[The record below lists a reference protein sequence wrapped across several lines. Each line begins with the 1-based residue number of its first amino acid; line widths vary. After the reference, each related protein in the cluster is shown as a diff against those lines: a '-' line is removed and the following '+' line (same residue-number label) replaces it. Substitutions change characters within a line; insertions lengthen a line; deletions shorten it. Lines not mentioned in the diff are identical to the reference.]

1 MQDEASFTSFFQ
13 YLRSHP
19 DELSQW
25 IVVGERIQDPQW
37 KLPSVL
43 HSLVTGLYGSCL
55 LPEDTDCMLGL
66 LQELTKLQIAKTD
79 NPRR

>member
-1 MQDEASFTSFFQ
+1 M
-13 YLRSHP
+13 RSHP
-19 DELSQW
+19 DELAQW
-25 IVVGERIQDPQW
+25 IVTGERIQDPQW
-37 KLPSVL
+37 KLPQVL

-79 NPRR
+79 NPRRYCIKKKLRY